1 MIVRFSGEI
10 FGLNPPETTVFTI
23 PGIRKTKK
31 LAKSSK
37 SNNISSSNDVTTYYP
52 EMPSKTYQTKNIKI
66 KFTDVVS

>member
-10 FGLNPPETTVFTI
+10 FELTPQKLQYSQFRESGKL
-23 PGIRKTKK
+23 KK

-37 SNNISSSNDVTTYYP
+37 SNNTRSSNDVTTYYP